1 MILVSKHMFLCM
13 EHPVLGST
21 IKCYMAAI
29 LKFKMAAFNINII
42 SLFTSF
48 CWHDIYL
55 KYKESKDLKKS
66 VYVTTIFIFM
76 LIKWKYKIKSFIYNQ
91 HNMYICM

>member
-29 LKFKMAAFNINII
+29 LKFKMAALNINIVNKI
-42 SLFTSF
+42 IHFSPIIMTV
-48 CWHDIYL
+48 WPKYL
-55 KYKESKDLKKS
+55 YFITNLKS
-66 VYVTTIFIFM
+66 VTDAII
-76 LIKWKYKIKSFIYNQ
+76 LEI
-91 HNMYICM
+91 